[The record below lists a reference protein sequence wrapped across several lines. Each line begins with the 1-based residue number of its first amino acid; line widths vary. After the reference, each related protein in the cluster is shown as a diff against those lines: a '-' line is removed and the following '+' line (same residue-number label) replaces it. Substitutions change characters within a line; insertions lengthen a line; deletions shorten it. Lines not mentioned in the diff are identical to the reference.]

1 MNDHKGLIIKNH
13 EHRKNRQKNIALHPW
28 IFVTLNYLYCDLMGL
43 MDTNLL
49 KQYLT
54 GTVNGMK
61 MNEYFLLGA
70 AILMEVPIVMVLLS
84 RILKYKA
91 NRWAN
96 LIAGLI
102 MTLIQTA
109 TLFIGSPTKYYLF
122 CSIIE
127 IATTI
132 FIIWYALK
140 WKNTNT

>member
-1 MNDHKGLIIKNH
+1 MNTERIDKKILLSTI
-13 EHRKNRQKNIALHPW
+13 W

-43 MDTNLL
+43 MDTDLL

-96 LIAGLI
+96 ILAGLI
-102 MTLIQTA
+102 MSFVQTA
-109 TLFIGSPTKYYLF
+109 TLFEGSPTKYYLF

>member
-1 MNDHKGLIIKNH
+1 MNTERIDKKILLSTI
-13 EHRKNRQKNIALHPW
+13 W

-43 MDTNLL
+43 MDTDLL